1 MKTLT
6 AIVIISF
13 LGIFIILI
21 RIMRNAAKIKR
32 QNDMIYEAKLR
43 EDRFMKE
50 CKRIAEEDSMY
61 TKDYA
66 NNKVPLGGYDLH
78 DPGNNIS
85 MDCSEI

>member
-21 RIMRNAAKIKR
+21 RIMRDAAKIKR

-43 EDRFMKE
+43 ENRFMKE
-50 CKRIAEEDSMY
+50 CKRIAEENELIM
-61 TKDYA
+61 
-66 NNKVPLGGYDLH
+66 NKHNLKFK
-78 DPGNNIS
+78 
-85 MDCSEI
+85 E